1 VRTEVARRKRGA
13 RDAELTRAAIL
24 DAARIEFAES
34 GLGGGRI
41 DAIAE
46 RAACNK
52 AMIYH
57 YFGSKDA
64 LFAEVLEHNY
74 ALIREAEAGLN
85 LARLNPL
92 EAIRSFVEFSFD
104 YVAANP
110 EFIKL
115 LNEENLHRGRH
126 IDPALARKLN
136 RPVIAALSDVL
147 SRGILEGVFQSDVD
161 PQQLYITIA
170 SICYFPVSNRYTL
183 SAIFDLPADGAL
195 LEERRRQALD
205 VIFGYLRPAGGPA
218 AC

>member
-1 VRTEVARRKRGA
+1 MRIEVARRKRGA

-34 GLGGGRI
+34 GLSGGRI
-41 DAIAE
+41 DSIAV
-46 RAACNK
+46 RAGCNK

-57 YFGSKDA
+57 YFGSKDS

-74 ALIREAEAGLN
+74 ALIRAAEAELK
-85 LARLNPL
+85 LARVDPL
-92 EAIRSFVEFSFD
+92 EAIRTFVEFSFD

-126 IDPALARKLN
+126 IDPALARNLN

-147 SRGILEGVFQSDVD
+147 SRGIQEGLFRRDVD

-183 SAIFDLPADGAL
+183 SAIFELPTDGAL
-195 LEERRRQALD
+195 LDERRRQALD
-205 VIFGYLRPAGGPA
+205 VIFGYLRPTGGPA